1 MKFKFAV
8 LTILCL
14 VNRIPKN
21 RKLKKK
27 TGKIGEKNNE
37 FSIHIILDYK
47 NYHKNLNYYT
57 NKTSNGNILTQVCTN
72 INRCFCD
79 FGFTGPDCSI
89 PVPSTTAAPT
99 LSAPTSDNTIK
110 MEKKETPYG
119 KLDLCPIHY
128 NLPNKNNNFLICAV
142 FYLQFSF
149 DFFSYITGILFQY
162 IS

>member
-1 MKFKFAV
+1 M
-8 LTILCL
+8 
-14 VNRIPKN
+14 
-21 RKLKKK
+21 
-27 TGKIGEKNNE
+27 
-37 FSIHIILDYK
+37 DYK

-149 DFFSYITGILFQY
+149 DFFSYIIYWYSFSVYFIISLFFFFLWSNQFFCFL
-162 IS
+162 ISLKKKMKKKRNIKWQW